1 MPVLY
6 QGKDSLSG
14 VEKESQDPA
23 EPSHVSLRPQTS
35 PALEGSSP
43 LRAQPQECAALHGT
57 RLSGEGSPSQH
68 CCYLHLRSSLALVVR
83 SLFCSIFLHS
93 SRHVVYVSRLARTC
107 FARSDWTLQ
116 QRGQTLTCTLSKTLP
131 APEPALPQPLHPC
144 CLWAPATRHGGTSFR
159 PTPKALA
166 SGALP
171 GRARVGEIRG
181 GSVCSPS
188 PTGSQSL
195 PLASAKPS

>member
-1 MPVLY
+1 MAPGC
-6 QGKDSLSG
+6 QGKA
-14 VEKESQDPA
+14 VP
-23 EPSHVSLRPQTS
+23 PNN
-35 PALEGSSP
+35 
-43 LRAQPQECAALHGT
+43 
-57 RLSGEGSPSQH
+57 

-144 CLWAPATRHGGTSFR
+144 CPSNSSWWNELQAHTKGIGVRGSP
-159 PTPKALA
+159 
-166 SGALP
+166 
-171 GRARVGEIRG
+171 RARPCRG
-181 GSVCSPS
+181 D
-188 PTGSQSL
+188 QRRKRLL
-195 PLASAKPS
+195 PQPHR